1 MCNPNYLFL
10 FLILWLFFQ
19 KDETKKDKTICI
31 LTNFHKI
38 CIRQALK
45 RETCEAHII
54 ISKVWNMLK

>member
-1 MCNPNYLFL
+1 MCSPNYLFL

-38 CIRQALK
+38 CIQQASG
-45 RETCEAHII
+45 RENARGI
-54 ISKVWNMLK
+54 